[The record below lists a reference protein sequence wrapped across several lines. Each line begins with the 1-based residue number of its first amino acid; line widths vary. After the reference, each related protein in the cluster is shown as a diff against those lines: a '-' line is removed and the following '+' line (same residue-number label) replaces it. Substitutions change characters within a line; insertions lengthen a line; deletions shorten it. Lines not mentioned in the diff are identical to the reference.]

1 MEPIS
6 VLIFVGILVALWY
19 CCSGSSRAS
28 NGGRKGFRGQRHA
41 QFIPDRFTS
50 LDEVRD
56 AIRKAGLESCSLI
69 FGIDYTAS
77 NLSQGQRTFGGKSL
91 HHMDPYQLNPYQK
104 VICILGETLEPF
116 DDDGCIPAFGFGDTF
131 TRDNSVFTL
140 TTQGACQGFHGV
152 LQAYN
157 DVTPRVRMA
166 GPTDFAP
173 LIRQA
178 MDIVTQTKSYHILVI
193 VADGQVTSERATTE
207 AIVDASNYPLSII
220 MVGVG
225 DGPWDTMEDFD
236 DKLPKRRFDNFQ
248 FVNFSAV
255 TAEAR
260 NPQAAF
266 AMHALM
272 EIPEQYKAIKRLG
285 LLPS

>member
-1 MEPIS
+1 
-6 VLIFVGILVALWY
+6 
-19 CCSGSSRAS
+19 
-28 NGGRKGFRGQRHA
+28 
-41 QFIPDRFTS
+41 
-50 LDEVRD
+50 
-56 AIRKAGLESCSLI
+56 
-69 FGIDYTAS
+69 
-77 NLSQGQRTFGGKSL
+77 
-91 HHMDPYQLNPYQK
+91 
-104 VICILGETLEPF
+104 
-116 DDDGCIPAFGFGDTF
+116 
-131 TRDNSVFTL
+131 
-140 TTQGACQGFHGV
+140 
-152 LQAYN
+152 
-157 DVTPRVRMA
+157 
-166 GPTDFAP
+166 
-173 LIRQA
+173 

-220 MVGVG
+220 M
-225 DGPWDTMEDFD
+225 
-236 DKLPKRRFDNFQ
+236 